1 MARVLLALVLAGA
14 LVVPTVSYE
23 YARHLVLLGARD
35 TVAPALPIGADLKS
49 FQAFALNAPATFVV
63 LGYVDL
69 SLHAEPATRSA
80 SRTIAASSFAGQLA
94 MLRAAGFSSIT
105 ADQLQDYLSGGTRL
119 PRHAVLIAFD
129 GGHERDWTLADDLL
143 ARYGFS
149 AVVFID
155 PGQIA
160 GRGSGYLSWTQLTAM
175 TASRR
180 WSVGLDFEDAGQSVA
195 IDANGTRGPAL
206 LEPAWQQALGRAETS
221 AQYTARIRRGL
232 QGEIDTVVG
241 HGLARPELVAYPFGP
256 GYPLNR
262 VAANFDELTEAV
274 NSTVSAGVLG
284 LDPDT
289 GVTAAYQRE
298 RLLPAIEIYNGTSAD
313 GLFDRIE
320 AASS

>member
-1 MARVLLALVLAGA
+1 MARLILALVLAAA
-14 LVVPTVSYE
+14 LAVPLVSYD
-23 YARHLVLLGARD
+23 YARHLVLLGPRD
-35 TVAPALPIGADLKS
+35 TVAPTDVSAAELSS

-63 LGYVDL
+63 LGYDDL
-69 SLHAEPATRSA
+69 SRHAEPPARGA
-80 SRTIAASSFAGQLA
+80 SRTIAASSFADQLA
-94 MLRAAGFSSIT
+94 MLRAAGFSAIT
-105 ADQLQDYLSGGTRL
+105 AAQLQAYLTRGASL

-129 GGHERDWTLADDLL
+129 GGHERDWTLGDDLL

-155 PGQIA
+155 PDQIA

-180 WSVGLDFEDAGQSVA
+180 WSVGLDFEDVAQSVA
-195 IDANGTRGPAL
+195 IDASGTRGPAL
-206 LEPAWQQALGRAETS
+206 LEHAWQPPLSRAETS
-221 AQYTARIRRGL
+221 AQYAACIDRGL
-232 QGEIDTVVG
+232 QGEIDVVVD
-241 HGLARPELVAYPFGP
+241 HGLARPELVAYPFGS

-262 VAANFDELTEAV
+262 IASGFDELTEAV
-274 NSTVSAGVLG
+274 NSTVTAGVLD

-289 GVTAAYQRE
+289 DVTVAYQRE
-298 RLLPAIEIYNGTSAD
+298 RLLPAIAIYNGTSAL